1 MSLKLKVKSY
11 GWDGGGGSCVVS
23 PSPKN
28 WALCSFI
35 IVLIGECWN
44 EWDFGL
50 GLTVWVFVKNLILS
64 YLINRFLLA
73 SRCTDQ

>member
-1 MSLKLKVKSY
+1 MIPMGIQIMSLKLKVKSY

-44 EWDFGL
+44 DG
-50 GLTVWVFVKNLILS
+50 T
-64 YLINRFLLA
+64 LA
-73 SRCTDQ
+73 WA